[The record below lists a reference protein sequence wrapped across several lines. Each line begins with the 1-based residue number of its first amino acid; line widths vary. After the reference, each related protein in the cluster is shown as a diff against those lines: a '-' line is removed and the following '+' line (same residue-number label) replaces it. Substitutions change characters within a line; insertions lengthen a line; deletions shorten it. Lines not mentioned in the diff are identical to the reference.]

1 MTAGELAALVHAIGG
16 VVGGHGLQRA
26 DLQGPPQGLLVRRL
40 AQGRRAHPHRT
51 LEPRPVEVARGQ
63 GQVLGAGL
71 APDLVPL
78 AAGTVDD
85 AGTLGGADVEDHQG
99 LVDQRGAGDG
109 PADRLDLAEPRVR
122 GHVIARRTVA
132 AGEQALAHP
141 ADHAVI
147 LGMHADHQAVRARGV
162 EHVQELPVLDA
173 QPVVGQEHLERAMP
187 RARQGRQLLGQDLG
201 PRVAQDHMEGVVD
214 HGSAPCG
221 VVVVLDHLGQAG
233 ADMLRRERDH
243 RRGAAD
249 RGRGGR
255 GGEGVGVHQPGGGE
269 LLDVAVAVDAAGQD
283 QPPGRVDLHRTCG
296 ELATDRSHLLARN
309 PYVGVEDAGRGGDRA
324 ATDDQVELGHRRF
337 RAAAARRTSR
347 RGSSHLTS
355 CGRK

>member
-1 MTAGELAALVHAIGG
+1 MPLAISLKLGVMAAGELAALVHAVGG

-26 DLQGPPQGLLVRRL
+26 DLQGPPQRLLVRRL

-78 AAGTVDD
+78 AAGAVDD

-122 GHVIARRTVA
+122 GHVVARRAVA

-141 ADHAVI
+141 ADHAVV

-173 QPVVGQEHLERAMP
+173 QPVVGQEHLERAVA
-187 RARQGRQLLGQDLG
+187 RARQ
-201 PRVAQDHMEGVVD
+201 
-214 HGSAPCG
+214 
-221 VVVVLDHLGQAG
+221 
-233 ADMLRRERDH
+233 
-243 RRGAAD
+243 
-249 RGRGGR
+249 
-255 GGEGVGVHQPGGGE
+255 
-269 LLDVAVAVDAAGQD
+269 
-283 QPPGRVDLHRTCG
+283 
-296 ELATDRSHLLARN
+296 
-309 PYVGVEDAGRGGDRA
+309 
-324 ATDDQVELGHRRF
+324 
-337 RAAAARRTSR
+337 AAAAPRPAPRAAGRTGSCGRRSRPRHRARRR
-347 RGSSHLTS
+347 RGSPRPPRSGWCRHAAPRTGS
-355 CGRK
+355 PSWCRRSRPRRSRWRRCRRSSARRR